1 MADRAASILVP
12 GVLHRL
18 IVVATLVFVFT
29 HIAAC
34 VHVLG
39 GDVLLWLDVNSPPDT
54 DTFLG
59 STVVA
64 FLDAHQALS
73 LRLLSLDHL
82 LVLLQA
88 FLECTGELE
97 APVLDDI

>member
-1 MADRAASILVP
+1 MP

-18 IVVATLVFVFT
+18 IIVATLVFVFT

-39 GDVLLWLDVNSPPDT
+39 GDVLLRLDVDSPPDT

-64 FLDAHQALS
+64 FIEAHQALS
-73 LRLLSLDHL
+73 LCLLGLNHL
-82 LVLLQA
+82 LMLL
-88 FLECTGELE
+88 
-97 APVLDDI
+97 